1 MEIIL
6 GWIGSIFFVYLQQQ
20 WHHGSN
26 HLTDKF
32 DIELMRSTE
41 LTLMNEKQNSLRS
54 FLRSKGMATKKIESL
69 DQIF

>member
-6 GWIGSIFFVYLQQQ
+6 GRIGSIFFVYLQQQ

-26 HLTDKF
+26 HLTDTF

-41 LTLMNEKQNSLRS
+41 LTLMNQNQNSLRS